1 LIFLQVTYNC
11 YLYYKQRRG
20 DQMARGGK
28 SQIPAKVMSGAN
40 RPNGKAFKKKPK
52 ENKSTGRTIDGYTP
66 EKLAQRAHKR
76 SLAS

>member
-1 LIFLQVTYNC
+1 
-11 YLYYKQRRG
+11 
-20 DQMARGGK
+20 MAKGGK
-28 SQIPAKVMSGAN
+28 SQTPAKAMSGAN

-66 EKLAQRAHKR
+66 EKLAQRARKR